1 MPLAPDHLVEIFQTA
16 HGTVYQCNR
25 QNRFLVEFAG
35 GISSFNV
42 HDFLAF
48 KSYVDTIDLEEMASN
63 PCRIADVVVLMPPR
77 SERCFVLM
85 LTDVLHLRELL
96 QGAKF
101 MLKLNSMVQECL
113 QGMPVKTQSQKLA
126 AV

>member
-1 MPLAPDHLVEIFQTA
+1 MASAPDHLVEIFQTA
-16 HGTVYQCNR
+16 QGSVYQCNR
-25 QNRFLVEFAG
+25 RNRFLVEFAG
-35 GISSFNV
+35 GISAFNV

-48 KSYVDTIDLEEMASN
+48 KSYVDTIDLEEMARN
-63 PCRIADVVVLMPPR
+63 TCRIADVVVLMPPR
-77 SERCFVLM
+77 TERCFVLM

-96 QGAKF
+96 EGAKF

-113 QGMPVKTQSQKLA
+113 QGMPVRSKQNSLA

>member
-1 MPLAPDHLVEIFQTA
+1 MATALDHLVEIFQTA

-25 QNRFLVEFAG
+25 RNRFLVEFAG
-35 GISSFNV
+35 GTSSFNV

-48 KSYVDTIDLEEMASN
+48 KSYVDTIDLEEMARN
-63 PCRIADVVVLMPPR
+63 TCRIADVVVLMPPR

-85 LTDVLHLRELL
+85 LPDVLHLRELL
-96 QGAKF
+96 EGAKF

-113 QGMPVKTQSQKLA
+113 QGMPVKTRLKKLA